1 MTGPSGTTITKD
13 GQYYHSI
20 WDMYAYWVFPIAQS
34 GLLLIV
40 LGSSGS
46 VSSTM
51 KGGTKLTLLAFFA
64 VTKQTWVK
72 NAASVLGRFLA

>member
-13 GQYYHSI
+13 GQYHHSI

-51 KGGTKLTLLAFFA
+51 
-64 VTKQTWVK
+64 
-72 NAASVLGRFLA
+72 